1 MHRTSS
7 RADAWTSDRLHGA
20 NARTDNSPVMMSNH
34 ATARAAGNRG
44 AAMTHGDGFGLKRAR
59 VNDRII
65 GRQRNSI
72 SGYGRRTNKHWRNQ
86 DSRKKTIFHSRARP
100 DEKTLAESTL

>member
-1 MHRTSS
+1 
-7 RADAWTSDRLHGA
+7 
-20 NARTDNSPVMMSNH
+20 MMSNH

>member
-1 MHRTSS
+1 
-7 RADAWTSDRLHGA
+7 
-20 NARTDNSPVMMSNH
+20 MMSNH

-100 DEKTLAESTL
+100 DEKTWPKAHYKNRLPGMGYAKTNKGENNVGRQS